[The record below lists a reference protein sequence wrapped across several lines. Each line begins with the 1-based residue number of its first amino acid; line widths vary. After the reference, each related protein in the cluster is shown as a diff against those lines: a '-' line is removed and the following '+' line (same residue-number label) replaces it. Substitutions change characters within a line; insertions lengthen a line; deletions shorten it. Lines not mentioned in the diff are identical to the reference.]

1 MYVLPYLSMHIPYV
15 EYSQLLQYKWNIE
28 FVGTP
33 EELTRMVDY
42 LKSKFEMKDPG
53 KQNFC
58 FNLQI
63 EYFLNKILVYQ
74 STYTKKV
81 LKHFHIGKLHPLSS
95 SMIVRSLEVKN
106 DIFHLKEDNEELLLP
121 EVLYYNVIDALM
133 YIVLHQLG
141 DIGIKSIMYCDNMG
155 LYYSEL
161 LES

>member
-1 MYVLPYLSMHIPYV
+1 M
-15 EYSQLLQYKWNIE
+15 
-28 FVGTP
+28 
-33 EELTRMVDY
+33 
-42 LKSKFEMKDPG
+42 
-53 KQNFC
+53 
-58 FNLQI
+58 
-63 EYFLNKILVYQ
+63 
-74 STYTKKV
+74 
-81 LKHFHIGKLHPLSS
+81 GKLHPLSS

-141 DIGIKSIMYCDNMG
+141 DIGIKSIMYYDNMG